1 MLNRLFITFMLIVL
15 SSTMT
20 KGQQKLYYWFDTP
33 TTLRGQKVWYEGHRE
48 RSPMAVKTK
57 GQTGANLLRRAMQ
70 P

>member
-1 MLNRLFITFMLIVL
+1 MLNRFFITFMLIVL

-20 KGQQKLYYWFDTP
+20 KGQQKLYYWFGTP
-33 TTLRGQKVWYEGHRE
+33 TTVDRKCGMKDIARDA
-48 RSPMAVKTK
+48 PMAVKTK